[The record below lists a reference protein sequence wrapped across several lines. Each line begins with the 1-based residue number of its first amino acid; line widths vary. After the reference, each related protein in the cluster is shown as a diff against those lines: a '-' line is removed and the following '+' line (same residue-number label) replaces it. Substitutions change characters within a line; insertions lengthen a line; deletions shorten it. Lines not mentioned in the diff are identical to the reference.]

1 MSEKSEQPTE
11 EPTARRWE
19 KAFEEGQLAF
29 SSELIGGLIIL
40 AAMFFFWFGSKW
52 FFDALLNS
60 LRQRLTFF
68 EPMISHPNSL
78 VLAIRQNVEQVGLV
92 CLGFMLP
99 LMVVILLG
107 GVLQTRFNL
116 SSKPLNLDWKK
127 ISPQSGLKR
136 IFSTRSLNRGLISIA
151 KATAVI
157 LAGYFISVARWRQI
171 SLSGMSTFGQLIQ
184 VGAEL
189 LMLIGFATAVLL
201 VVIGALDLAFQ
212 IWKQKK
218 DLMMTKQEVREE
230 NKDSEGDPQIRA
242 RIRKLQSEL
251 ARKKVVQEVPKATV
265 VITNPT
271 HYAVALRFEPG
282 ESGAPVVI
290 AKGSDHLAKQII
302 RVAKEHGIAVVERK
316 PVARF
321 LYAHVKVGREIPV
334 ELYRVVAE
342 ILNFIKR
349 AEQAA

>member
-29 SSELIGGLIIL
+29 SSELIGGLIVL

-99 LMVVILLG
+99 LVVVTLLG

-127 ISPQSGLKR
+127 ISPQSGFKR

-157 LAGYFISVARWRQI
+157 LAGYFIAVARWRQI
-171 SLSGMSTFGQLIQ
+171 SHSGMGTFGQLIQ